1 MPSLVNPLTFQLYD
15 NGVILNDDTVISRPF
30 VDINAVHGLDNAP
43 YRETRRDHEGVD
55 GGFIDAE
62 FETGREIQL
71 EGTVYS
77 NGTSLEAFLDNL
89 KSNFAPVRE
98 VVPFYFTTESNEI
111 RFLNVKPTGCNY
123 DWELARRLGITDVKF
138 NMFAEDP
145 RIYSN
150 TLTSQTMDISTINT
164 NGFSFNIAFNLSFGG
179 SSAIG
184 SGQFFLNA
192 GNRPTPA
199 VMTILGPVT
208 NPTIINDTIGIS
220 LVFLIDIAAS
230 ETLVIDLANH
240 TVRLNGITN
249 RRNTM
254 LSPTW
259 FMFDPGYTFIRF
271 AAASGSGTL
280 TVNMRSA
287 WR

>member
-15 NGVILNDDTVISRPF
+15 DGVILNDDSVIGQPF
-30 VDINAVHGLDNAP
+30 VDIDTVHGLDNAP
-43 YRETRRDHEGVD
+43 YRDTKRDHEGVD

-62 FETGREIQL
+62 FETAREIQL

-77 NGTSLEAFLDNL
+77 NGTLVEDFLDDL
-89 KSNFAPVRE
+89 KSNFAPVRD
-98 VVPFYFTTESNEI
+98 VVPFYFTTESGEI
-111 RFLNVKPTGCNY
+111 RFLNVKPLGCKY
-123 DWELARRLGITDVKF
+123 DWDLARRLGMTSIKF
-138 NMFAEDP
+138 DMFAEDP

-150 TLTSQTMDISTINT
+150 TLTSQTMGISTVNT
-164 NGFSFNIAFNLSFGG
+164 NGFSFNLAFNLSFGG
-179 SSAIG
+179 SSAVG
-184 SGQFFLNA
+184 SGQFFFNA

-199 VMTILGPVT
+199 IMTIAGPVT

-220 LVFLIDIAAS
+220 LVFSIDIAVG

-254 LSPTW
+254 LSPVW

-271 AAASGSGTL
+271 AATAGSGTL
-280 TVNMRSA
+280 TVDMRSA